1 MQAYFHPFRLLATLG
16 LSLAIS
22 GCTLDPDVVE
32 TGTAEGYRP
41 LYLTTAELRNI
52 AAQPARSLQHPG
64 KIYVHGSYL
73 FINERGKGIHVVN
86 NHNPSAPQPVAFIS
100 VPGNADI
107 AVQGNVL
114 YADNATDLVSL
125 DISDPLHVRVLHR
138 VENAFPY
145 QMYPEQTGVA
155 FQCVDKS
162 KGVVVGWEKTTLE
175 NPQCRR

>member
-1 MQAYFHPFRLLATLG
+1 MQVSFYSLRLPAVLG
-16 LSLAIS
+16 LCLAFS
-22 GCTLDPDVVE
+22 GCTTDPDVAG
-32 TGTAEGYRP
+32 TGTREGYRP
-41 LYLTTAELRNI
+41 VYMTTEELRSI
-52 AAQPARSLQHPG
+52 SAQPPRSLQHPG
-64 KIYVHGSYL
+64 KIYVRGSYL
-73 FINERGKGIHVVN
+73 FINEQGRGIHVVN
-86 NHNPSAPQPVAFIS
+86 NQHPSDPQPVAFIS

-145 QMYPEQTGVA
+145 QMYPGQTGVF
-155 FQCVDKS
+155 FQCVDQS